1 MLQLSSL
8 LPTSEEL
15 FNTGKR
21 NETITDGVHSAAAP
35 ALLKS
40 KLQDII

>member
-8 LPTSEEL
+8 LPTLEF

-21 NETITDGVHSAAAP
+21 NEAITDGVQTAAAP